1 MPKKGYGD
9 SLLVTAISLLTRC
22 NACHAAELSRS
33 LVEWMW
39 VGGMNVQNAAQLR
52 PLYPFPLLHRNMN
65 ARGGSGFQ
73 SHKCTAET
81 GHSFERITGLLPTC
95 KWQGDLTSTD
105 SEITSTKYS
114 AHSRVYTMVHWLCYF
129 QCQCFFPLLICSK
142 DKKLTTKALDSP
154 TSKKTC
160 SKWEPEFFQWL
171 KCVHFSD
178 RA

>member
-9 SLLVTAISLLTRC
+9 SLLVTAVSLLTRY

-73 SHKCTAET
+73 SHKCTAALSTLTDFSPPVSDKMTWLLLTVRLRRPSTRHTAESTQWCT
-81 GHSFERITGLLPTC
+81 GSVAFNGSVSFPFSSAPKTRS
-95 KWQGDLTSTD
+95 WQQ
-105 SEITSTKYS
+105 K
-114 AHSRVYTMVHWLCYF
+114 HWTRL
-129 QCQCFFPLLICSK
+129 QV
-142 DKKLTTKALDSP
+142 
-154 TSKKTC
+154 KKTA
-160 SKWEPEFFQWL
+160 SKWEPEFFWWL
-171 KCVHFSD
+171 KYRHFSD